1 MLALLAFAQSTPEI
15 GDQVAGDT
23 NAVGV
28 IGFILVG
35 IIVVIGA
42 AIHRKRHG

>member
-1 MLALLAFAQSTPEI
+1 MLLALAQSTNDL
-15 GDQVAGDT
+15 GDEVATGSG
-23 NAVGV
+23 AVGV
-28 IGFILVG
+28 IGFVIVA